1 MTAELLALRLLAPA
15 EPAPT
20 PEAEP
25 TTGKPVPSEE
35 AIAREGNL
43 RLDKKE
49 KRKFVRPGSKQRFEF
64 EFKMGP
70 YLPDVDRRYKGPG
83 LGPYA
88 TLFGETNGEGVAVD
102 EPKPFPMPAIAFEYQ
117 FVYLLGPLGAAV
129 QVAFFRDK
137 AKALLT
143 QPMEGDTSVRSQADE
158 VTFGMVP
165 LALQL
170 VYRFEY
176 AADRFRVPLVP
187 YAKFGPA
194 YAFWWTKA
202 GSGNIARVGDSKG
215 LGGVWGFQLNAGGML
230 RLDFIEPAA
239 AKRLDQ
245 LTGINHTYVFGEFQ
259 LTHLDNFGSRRSI
272 SLGDATWFAGLAI
285 EF

>member
-1 MTAELLALRLLAPA
+1 MTPELLVLTLLAPPEEA
-15 EPAPT
+15 AP
-20 PEAEP
+20 PP
-25 TTGKPVPSEE
+25 TETKPVPSEE

-43 RLDKKE
+43 RLDQKK
-49 KRKFVRPGSKQRFEF
+49 KRKFVRPGTKQRFEF

-70 YLPDVDRRYKGPG
+70 YLPNVDRKYDGPG

-88 TLFGETNGEGVAVD
+88 TLFGETNAMGVAID
-102 EPKPFPMPAIAFEYQ
+102 QPRAFPMPAFAFEYQ
-117 FVYLLGPLGAAV
+117 IVYLAGPLGLAA
-129 QVAFFRDK
+129 QLGFFRDK

-143 QPMEGDTSVRSQADE
+143 QPMPGDPSVRSEADD
-158 VTFGMVP
+158 VAFGMVP
-165 LALQL
+165 LALQV

-176 AADRFRVPLVP
+176 GADRARIPLVP

-194 YAFWWTKA
+194 YAFWWTRS
-202 GSGNIARVGDSKG
+202 GSGNIARTEDSKG

-230 RLDFIEPAA
+230 RLDFLEPNT

-245 LTGINHTYVFGEFQ
+245 ITGINHTYLFGEFQ
-259 LTHLDNFGSRRSI
+259 LTELSNFGARNSI